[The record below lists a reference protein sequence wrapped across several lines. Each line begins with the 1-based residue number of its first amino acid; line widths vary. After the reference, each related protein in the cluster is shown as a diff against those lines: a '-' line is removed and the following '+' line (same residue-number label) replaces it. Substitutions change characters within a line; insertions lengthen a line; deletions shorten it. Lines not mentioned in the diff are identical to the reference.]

1 LCILKLAVIT
11 ESEILQKFGER
22 VRQLRKQKDISQEE
36 LAHRADL
43 HRTYIGMIERAEKN
57 ITLLNIEKI
66 ANALEVKIP
75 DYSRKIMSRKRL
87 SDFDLTGRRQE
98 LLNIVRAQAA
108 DRLSDSLLVVAGR
121 IMDIPE
127 YSCTINIRQG
137 EDVTDFMK
145 KWTDKFLNGY
155 DNRPSRR
162 SAGKQRGVGD
172 PAYKEV
178 VDDLSKL
185 LKSGKGWRTIAAAVN

>member
-1 LCILKLAVIT
+1 
-11 ESEILQKFGER
+11 
-22 VRQLRKQKDISQEE
+22 
-36 LAHRADL
+36 
-43 HRTYIGMIERAEKN
+43 
-57 ITLLNIEKI
+57 
-66 ANALEVKIP
+66 
-75 DYSRKIMSRKRL
+75 MSRKRL

-127 YSCTINIRQG
+127 YSCTINKRQG